1 MMEWIHEKYYS
12 DFTKDNTFYCDF
24 FYGYYNT
31 YYVAWQFEAV
41 RLFYSGS
48 AENLSFI
55 NQIVNTIN
63 EMPLFLPIIFL
74 GVSIPI
80 ILMMSGSRNKTDVN
94 KGIILSIKFR
104 NYTDQPGIT
113 EDYHK
118 VREFF
123 IKLEYAEFTYAR
135 WD

>member
-1 MMEWIHEKYYS
+1 
-12 DFTKDNTFYCDF
+12 
-24 FYGYYNT
+24 
-31 YYVAWQFEAV
+31 
-41 RLFYSGS
+41 
-48 AENLSFI
+48 
-55 NQIVNTIN
+55 
-63 EMPLFLPIIFL
+63 MPLFLPIIFL